1 MSRGILTVISGFS
14 GAGKGTLMRKL
25 TEDYDNYALSVSMTT
40 RAPREGERD
49 GIEYFFVDTETFQE
63 RVRQG
68 RMLEYACYCGNYYGT
83 PRDYVRD
90 RLDQGR
96 DVILEIEIQG
106 ALQVKK
112 LVPDCLL
119 LFVTPPCAGELRRR
133 LEGRGTETPE
143 VIARRLARAAE
154 EIRGCLGRADC
165 ELGSARTPGE
175 SQEADRGTSRAR
187 TPGESQEADRGTSR
201 DRTPGESHDPAPD
214 DGPRIFYGDIYDAL
228 RGQVVASNPHMDDF
242 ACYRNVPCHQACI
255 YHHSLFAER
264 GYEPIYRVRADY
276 EHFLWCFFRGHA
288 RPRYIPVTLAS
299 YEGGGFSETPENR
312 KRSAREHREIT
323 ALYMSRGQ
331 RLRYRLILLAT
342 LAPLRTRM
350 AESPVWSGL
359 YNTCKKRIYRRE

>member
-1 MSRGILTVISGFS
+1 MRTPMFSILIVSLNPGGKLVDTMRSVISQNY
-14 GAGKGTLMRKL
+14 R
-25 TEDYDNYALSVSMTT
+25 DYEVVVKDGGS
-40 RAPREGERD
+40 RD
-49 GIEYFFVDTETFQE
+49 GSLEALRTWLDGQDGRE
-63 RVRQG
+63 RVR
-68 RMLEYACYCGNYYGT
+68 
-83 PRDYVRD
+83 
-90 RLDQGR
+90 
-96 DVILEIEIQG
+96 ILEQ
-106 ALQVKK
+106 
-112 LVPDCLL
+112 PD
-119 LFVTPPCAGELRRR
+119 TGIYEGMNQAAREARGEYLYF
-133 LEGRGTETPE
+133 LNCGD
-143 VIARRLARAAE
+143 AFASDQALARAAA

-165 ELGSARTPGE
+165 ELGSARTPG
-175 SQEADRGTSRAR
+175 A
-187 TPGESQEADRGTSR
+187 SQEADRGTSR
-201 DRTPGESHDPAPD
+201 DRTPEVSQEADQGTSRDQTPGASQEADRGTSREQTPGESHDPAPD

-276 EHFLWCFFRGHA
+276 EHFLWCFFREHA

-350 AESPVWSGL
+350 AESPVWSGF